1 MANVLSDLEAA
12 EQNLT
17 EKREAARN
25 ALIANVE
32 TMKGNYLAALE
43 ELGRHFPEERA
54 KLEGGK
60 VKKSKGQST
69 AIGITD
75 SEINTFIELRGQGLS
90 LDDVKTHLKG
100 RRQKTIDK
108 LEEAYK
114 KGKTPSAMR
123 AFIDGKAIEEAP
135 KAEAKPILKK
145 KGK

>member
-60 VKKSKGQST
+60 IKKSKGQSA

-90 LDDVKTHLKG
+90 LDDIKLHLKG

>member
-90 LDDVKTHLKG
+90 LDDIKLHLKG